1 MSNRGPLNRR
11 VRSNVVIRKMVAKRA
26 LHFHQHPGPA
36 PLWRFQESAGT
47 RSPVKHLRICSNC
60 KINRHSSISS
70 LVPQIFKGIQPN
82 HHVQFTRPHSS
93 EAYRSPFIPET
104 ARESVRVE
112 IQKGKSETS
121 REQGKT
127 KKESEAMPH
136 SYISEYPLS
145 TDVDPGIK
153 TFLEDLYRT
162 SDDPVAHEKYSQL
175 FTTDAIL
182 IMGSKKAIG
191 REGKSA
197 F

>member
-1 MSNRGPLNRR
+1 
-11 VRSNVVIRKMVAKRA
+11 
-26 LHFHQHPGPA
+26 
-36 PLWRFQESAGT
+36 
-47 RSPVKHLRICSNC
+47 
-60 KINRHSSISS
+60 
-70 LVPQIFKGIQPN
+70 
-82 HHVQFTRPHSS
+82 
-93 EAYRSPFIPET
+93 YRSPFIPET

-162 SDDPVAHEKYSQL
+162 SDDPSRLHTPIKVFPFGADSTELMLYGTVAYGYK
-175 FTTDAIL
+175 D
-182 IMGSKKAIG
+182 GRKAEIEWAG
-191 REGKSA
+191 RVNMTKENGEWKMS
-197 F
+197 FYQVY